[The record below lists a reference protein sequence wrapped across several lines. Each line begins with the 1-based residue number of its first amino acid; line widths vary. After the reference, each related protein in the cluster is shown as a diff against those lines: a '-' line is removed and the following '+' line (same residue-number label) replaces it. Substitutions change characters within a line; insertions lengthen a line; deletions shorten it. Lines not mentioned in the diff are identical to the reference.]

1 MVKKTTPVPEILCIG
16 HWQGQSLWKSCCSLW
31 LEVTPLATYLF
42 FKQYLCFPIS
52 YLSNLSRVVQQH
64 FHLSKPEIF
73 WPYNLLPYQVCNK
86 NIYLQLERGK
96 GEWNSDTPGKKKN
109 FWSQSHAI
117 LIKMA
122 QNVFALGVGD
132 GCCSIFLM
140 FLLPVVGCVLGL
152 GFFRGLCPNVWIGL
166 RERVEK
172 PLEPPELPS
181 MQLGGGGGGQTC
193 TPPIKPQSSHTV
205 LTSKVFCSKLCSSN
219 RR

>member
-1 MVKKTTPVPEILCIG
+1 MVRHLISIKSRFVPFSSPLLWFLYPTRSTDAPDFTMAFFFSFPLPLYLLMVKNPTPVPEILCIG

-42 FKQYLCFPIS
+42 SKRYLCFPIS
-52 YLSNLSRVVQQH
+52 YLSNLSRVVQQQ

-86 NIYLQLERGK
+86 NIYMQLERGK

-122 QNVFALGVGD
+122 
-132 GCCSIFLM
+132 
-140 FLLPVVGCVLGL
+140 
-152 GFFRGLCPNVWIGL
+152 
-166 RERVEK
+166 
-172 PLEPPELPS
+172 
-181 MQLGGGGGGQTC
+181 
-193 TPPIKPQSSHTV
+193 
-205 LTSKVFCSKLCSSN
+205 
-219 RR
+219 